1 MSEKQKENRKEN
13 DSREI
18 GLARLLMPTDV
29 AEILG
34 ISVKTVHKLVREGKL
49 GCVQV
54 TSKERRFTDEQVR
67 AYIDA
72 QSRGLPKE
80 RVDRKPASRVSS
92 EPKKGGRKSFGDLR
106 TSLREE
112 MSQWQ

>member
-1 MSEKQKENRKEN
+1 MTNNESRKEN

-18 GLARLLMPTDV
+18 GLSRLLMPANV

-54 TSKERRFTDEQVR
+54 TGKERRFAEEQVR
-67 AYIDA
+67 AYIEA
-72 QSRGLPKE
+72 QSRGIHE
-80 RVDRKPASRVSS
+80 VRVDRKPARRVSS
-92 EPKKGGRKSFGDLR
+92 EPKKGGEKSLGFSR
-106 TSLREE
+106 RSLIEE
-112 MSQWQ
+112 MRQWQ

>member
-1 MSEKQKENRKEN
+1 MTNNESRKEN
-13 DSREI
+13 NQERI
-18 GLARLLMPTDV
+18 GVTRLMNPKDA

-34 ISVKTVHKLVREGKL
+34 ISVKTVHKLVRDGKL

-54 TSKERRFTDEQVR
+54 TSKERRFTEAQIE
-67 AYIDA
+67 AYIEA
-72 QSRGLPKE
+72 QSKALPMV
-80 RVDRKPASRVSS
+80 RVDKKTALRVTSQ
-92 EPKKGGRKSFGDLR
+92 PKKGGKKSFGDLR

>member
-1 MSEKQKENRKEN
+1 MNNESRKEN
-13 DSREI
+13 DNAKI
-18 GLARLLMPTDV
+18 GIQRLLSPKDV

-34 ISVKTVHKLVREGKL
+34 IIVKTVHKLVREGKL

-54 TSKERRFTDEQVR
+54 TAKERRFTEEQVR
-67 AYIDA
+67 TYIDG
-72 QSRGLPKE
+72 QSRGIRE
-80 RVDRKPASRVSS
+80 GRVDRKPAPRLSS
-92 EPKKGGRKSFGDLR
+92 VPKKGGQKSFGDLR